1 MFRKIKPKDRLILK
15 AVVCCLYRYRTISE
29 KVDAL
34 ISWSV
39 KLHRSWIGLPVAS
52 SVRMDCQCCLCNLV
66 AFPTRIG
73 LPILSVIL
81 ELPLSVRGVGRRT
94 QPISKLLNDLLIT
107 SALNPTYFSEL
118 LSNLY
123 YSPIK
128 KLENIFIKLLG
139 KSVIN
144 YKSRSKAIVYDF
156 VEKVFGSKKT
166 KLYEENS

>member
-107 SALNPTYFSEL
+107 SALNPTCLVQSALNPTCL
-118 LSNLY
+118 LQVSDISTHLY
-123 YSPIK
+123 
-128 KLENIFIKLLG
+128 LG
-139 KSVIN
+139 S
-144 YKSRSKAIVYDF
+144 
-156 VEKVFGSKKT
+156 GP
-166 KLYEENS
+166 L